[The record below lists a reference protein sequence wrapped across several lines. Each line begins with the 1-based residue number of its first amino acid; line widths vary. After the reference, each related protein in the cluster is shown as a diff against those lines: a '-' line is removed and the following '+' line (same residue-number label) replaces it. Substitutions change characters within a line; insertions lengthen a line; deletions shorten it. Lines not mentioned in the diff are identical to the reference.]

1 GAGQGETAAGGREQL
16 GSTRNR
22 HVSVG
27 GALANTACWAYF
39 CRCIEYASSAAS
51 VGIGTH
57 ADSRSSRI
65 AVTFRMR
72 NFSAD
77 LPLSCRPGI
86 SSTAMYSEQASNVGQ
101 PMRMLNAGAALQNR
115 AAVLTV
121 SPSAVY
127 WRRSLLPM
135 LPTTAGPVLMPMPQ
149 LTGGRPCSTSSVRRA
164 GACAMRS
171 YAHRSDRR
179 AWAGWATG
187 AFQSATTSSP
197 TYLSMVPSHLRISVL
212 ISSR

>member
-57 ADSRSSRI
+57 ADSRVSRI
-65 AVTFRMR
+65 AVTFRIR
-72 NFSAD
+72 NFSAA
-77 LPLSCRPGI
+77 LPLSWRPGI
-86 SSTAMYSEQASNVGQ
+86 SSTAMYSEHASNVGQ

-121 SPSAVY
+121 SPRAVY

-135 LPTTAGPVLMPMPQ
+135 FPTTAGPVLIPIPQ
-149 LTGGRPCSTSSVRRA
+149 LTGGSPCATSSARSA
-164 GACAMRS
+164 GALAIRS
-171 YAHRSDRR
+171 YAQRNARR
-179 AWAGWATG
+179 AWAGCTTG
-187 AFQSATTSSP
+187 AFHSATTSSP
-197 TYLSMVPSHLRISVL
+197 TYLSMVPSHLRIRVL